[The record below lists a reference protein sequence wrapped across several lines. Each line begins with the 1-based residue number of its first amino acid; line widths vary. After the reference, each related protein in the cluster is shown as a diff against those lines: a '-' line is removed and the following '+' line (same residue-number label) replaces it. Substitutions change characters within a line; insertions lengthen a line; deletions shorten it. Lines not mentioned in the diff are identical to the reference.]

1 MANLHKFEA
10 LDRSPAY
17 TPLNDYE
24 TYRSKFPPEKFAHN
38 EELRNAALATD
49 QMERALALVRQI
61 AVMQTSMEGYV
72 ENYRW
77 DTVIVEARKV
87 VDKH

>member
-1 MANLHKFEA
+1 MDNSTWIIPEW
-10 LDRSPAY
+10 
-17 TPLNDYE
+17 T
-24 TYRSKFPPEKFAHN
+24 TMPPEKFAHN

-77 DTVIVEARKV
+77 DTVIHAARKV
-87 VDKH
+87 VDAR